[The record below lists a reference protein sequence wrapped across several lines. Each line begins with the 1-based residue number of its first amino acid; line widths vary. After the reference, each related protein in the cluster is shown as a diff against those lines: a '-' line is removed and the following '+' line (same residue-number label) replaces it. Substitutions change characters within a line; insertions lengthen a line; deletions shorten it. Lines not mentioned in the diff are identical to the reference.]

1 MPSTKTN
8 MTPKITATRH
18 ELIFFASPVIF
29 CSLKTQTT
37 SYAQR
42 WYPLESATRG
52 LPAFVKFAVPLG
64 RSWADSARFMA
75 WPA

>member
-29 CSLKTQTT
+29 LFSQDTDDILRPTLVSPRIGHSRVACLS
-37 SYAQR
+37 
-42 WYPLESATRG
+42 
-52 LPAFVKFAVPLG
+52 
-64 RSWADSARFMA
+64 
-75 WPA
+75 